1 MGVSVGVDP
10 VLAHLLTALG
20 LLDSDNHVVGE
31 WFSHPLESIR
41 TCLSDPTQRAALFH
55 LLDDAL
61 PPQPHP
67 LAPAGASWH
76 PLLQDNDIGNAFIT
90 VAGDIVGI
98 ALVAGTDPSQLPGIQ
113 VVATLPLVEAAGSD
127 VRAIAAAPDYP
138 LDIAV
143 VASLGAGIGPEV
155 VGIRVSV
162 DTAGNVRA
170 RVRLEDETDTGRD
183 IAEMDPTQLDARM
196 MDAVALLVRSVLAE
210 IGDATGMDE
219 DLARALRRVT
229 THLFGVLGIGDETLP
244 ELPVASAVSDP
255 AALRTWLTGILAD
268 QARLAAW
275 FGHCAG
281 LLGAAP
287 LDQAN
292 PTIGGTGSLDDPLRA
307 TLLQF
312 DIDVDA
318 DAALELTLATDGD
331 RLTVGANVAASAGRG
346 RLTAGVGLLS
356 VSIAGTGPV
365 TALPA
370 AQVLLSVPVSADG
383 EDLGMIVAGA
393 RWDGTAVVPTLRLD
407 EVVIA
412 GTSYTLDLSSA
423 QAVLDT
429 GADLVAGVLSE
440 AIGEDG
446 AGQHALALLGLVA
459 PLDPGGSPV
468 AGWPRLEAA
477 QLLSGDIL
485 RAVAQMHRAVLDDP
499 ALSWGALL
507 GQLAGLLGLPTDV
520 AGSGTPAQP
529 WAVTLASDG
538 PLSLDL
544 LAWDERDASTP
555 AGTRLLRLGLRGS
568 AADGVWRA
576 SWTAEL
582 VGFDLPSDAAG
593 TARFLGS
600 QRLAVALTNP
610 PQVGDDDGPW
620 ASVGSVEA
628 SVRWR
633 PGSDPVLVASVSDLV
648 LGLGPDHLPPI
659 DLVLPPPS
667 GRLDLTAP
675 DLGLGLGPDLV
686 PAVVRTQLTTALRAW
701 GDDVTAYAVGG
712 LLGLHHELAGLPTGW
727 PSLLPTDSAGFA
739 AALADPLGTV
749 ADLLRRIATG
759 TTPDGEP
766 LLAAAVPWIAGLIT
780 GAVPVTPGAIPP
792 PAIATGG
799 SGSYEDPWTVPV
811 LAEAEAGSGGPA
823 LLLWCDPA
831 PATATLAAAELL
843 RRARN
848 GDDLVAGLAAWPGTG
863 AGVPAVAEL
872 LTGRQLTW
880 LGAGI
885 DRLAELLAAGDGL
898 VPFDAATDLPGAS
911 WTAAAAV
918 PCGHPDLLSHPQ
930 VVTAVTQRVSQWG
943 GGPVVLLSPATGG
956 RRDWAALVSALD
968 PGHDPDASVDLR
980 AAAGTTAQR
989 LAAVTAVA
997 LAYPV
1002 DLDDDG
1008 SGDVAGLADQV
1019 DEVIDRIR
1027 TLTGASRVTLV
1038 GHGIAG
1044 LAARAAAERRPA
1056 MVRGVVTV
1064 GTPNAAPADQADP
1077 ADLADSAP
1085 TTGGVAAAVTDPD
1098 LADAAR
1104 FGAALLGAY
1113 PPSAGTPADGVA
1125 TAAVVDFLSRVLDGG
1140 PVRDGALP
1148 PPAAFTATGMGAP
1161 PDGLTAA
1168 VPGLAIGGR
1177 LAAGLV
1183 QLLAS
1188 GVQPEPP
1195 TEPVAHLGIGVQ
1207 LAVPLPEPE
1216 PDEVHA
1222 DLLLRADV
1230 TRIRLRAGA
1239 TAPDRPAQRLTARAR
1254 LWRRPT
1260 GLGGSFG
1267 GWLAGDDG
1275 TDPTDRARVRARW
1288 AELGVWLDREPGGLV
1303 TRPFAVL
1310 HEAGVVGG
1318 RAGRVDLTALLSALA
1333 VRGARVPLPAGLDG
1347 PAMAVVL
1354 DVLRALDLVVT
1365 DGGTDAVDTA
1375 ALAALAAGPAGV
1387 LGPRAGA
1394 VLDVLAAAAGA
1405 DHDTDTGVWTL
1416 PIAEALELQV
1426 APAPW
1431 VIRLQAATDD
1441 GATDDGDA
1449 AITKLVG
1456 DLAVTLPGFAT
1467 EATVALVLGPARL
1480 AWRAGTRSLELSL
1493 PPWLPPLSL
1502 LPQGLDTAAGSGATG
1517 TAATG
1522 TAAASA
1528 AVLHAIPRALLSGLL
1543 TPFLS
1548 EVFGRRLAA
1557 APIEDLLTHPL
1568 RWVQPFDAPA
1578 VDAMLAAIG
1587 AALDRPTTGGLALPG
1602 GLSVRATG
1610 PPGGPVDIRLSGT
1623 LDVATGTSLGLT
1635 AGLRIALTTDSD
1647 GIPTAVAVSPL
1658 GGATVDATLPGSWE
1672 GLRVDVGADAAGL
1685 TMGVTPIAGQ
1695 SPGQRIELIPHF
1707 SGLGA
1712 LAAAAEKLLPA
1723 VLQQLVEELSPATGE
1738 PTGLLAAAL
1747 DVAEGL
1753 GIYGPDAE
1761 GFTRADRAQR
1771 LADMLDPT
1779 WWEQLVS
1786 DPPAVAGAVGGVLAA
1801 LPLPLG
1807 TVATAGGT
1815 ITWQVP
1821 LPDGGDIELALGW
1834 ATDSR
1839 PVLQLSASDV
1849 VLGPLVLDEAGLGFD
1864 GDLACH
1870 LMLHLDAGGL
1880 LSPVRPALD
1889 VDVTGIDIDGVGPTA
1904 PRFAVSILP
1913 LGPGTADELDL
1924 RLAPVPQ
1931 IVDGGDAGL
1940 ALLQAWGVPLTIA
1953 VLVAAFDAAEG
1964 DLLDTPLW
1972 GPPNTTAPGPTAREL
1987 LAAAG
1992 VLTSETAGSAP
2003 ELANPLPDPAV
2014 AALRGLQRAADNVGI
2029 ELVDT
2034 VDAQLTLSLVSQT
2047 VPGGV
2052 RTGVRLRGWVAID
2065 ADDLTV
2071 TVRFGDAVWL
2081 DDSNGGVTV
2090 WLVEPDDAGPLPVR
2104 PTAALEIVGFGADL
2118 ARPSE
2123 PLVNGTLVLGSLGA
2137 LVFATVDFFDSTN
2150 APEVTVTELGAGL
2163 AVTDT
2168 FVNVAGE
2175 DADSFLRKVMPAE
2188 LTAPF
2193 DLTVV
2198 YRDGELEVHGA
2209 TPAAPGRYELSLPL
2223 DLDLTIIRISELMLA
2238 LQTGA
2243 APALEAALSG
2253 TAAVGPIAATVKRV
2267 GIIAVFGGDRP
2278 GLRFRFPDGVGLS
2291 IDTSSLRLGG
2301 FVLVDEARGRY
2312 IGAVEIALFGKFELA
2327 AIAIITT
2334 KMPDGSPGFSL
2345 LFLISIIFPMP
2356 IPLGYGY
2363 FFAGAGG
2370 LLGLNRSVDLDR
2382 LRIGLRAGTADSILF
2397 PTDIVRR
2404 ADAIVRDLEES
2415 FPISRGMFLLGP
2427 MAMITWST
2435 PPLVSLKLGI
2445 ILQLGTPF
2453 RIAILGVLRAALPDP
2468 KEAVL
2473 DLKVAFLG
2481 TIDIGAQLLTF
2492 DAAIYDSFIGREDFK
2507 LELEGD
2513 IAVRLSWSDQPDF
2526 VTSVGGFH
2534 PRYTPASHLKLPP
2547 MRRLRISL
2555 LKDNPRLSMSTYFAI
2570 TANSVQFGARL
2581 DFYLGV
2587 SGFSVEGEFGLDVL
2601 FQFSPFLFD
2610 AAVYARLAVKAGG
2623 SVLLAINLDF
2633 TLVGPTPWVARGTAS
2648 FKVLFFTVRAEFE
2661 KRFGEEALD
2670 STPLIAL
2677 LPVITTELERAENWQ
2692 GLLPTGTVSAV
2703 SLLPLDVP
2711 DGHVLVEAGGALSF
2725 SQRVLPLGTPVT
2737 RFGTSKPSDV
2747 SAVGVPSIFI
2757 GQRTQ
2762 PEPAEPLTERFSP
2775 AAFREMSDAD
2785 KLQAP
2790 AFERRPAGVAVQ
2802 AGAGLR
2808 ATYTRPRPARYDLIV
2823 CDSGDPA
2830 DEVAT
2835 RGHEV
2840 PEGRFVAQVRGGA
2853 AGRSA
2858 AARERR
2864 RATEGRV
2871 LDAAAPA
2878 DLYAVVRVG
2887 DLRALDP
2894 AGAATEPTG
2903 AGPDGLPEWPPDV
2916 LLQRS
2921 DADRRLAELA
2931 RSEPAS
2937 ALRVLPAAQLTSQ
2950 EPG

>member
-10 VLAHLLTALG
+10 LLAHLLTALG

-31 WFSHPLESIR
+31 WFSHPLESLR
-41 TCLSDPTQRAALFH
+41 NCLSDPTQRAALFH

-98 ALVAGTDPSQLPGIQ
+98 ALVAGTDPSQLPGVQ

-127 VRAIAAAPDYP
+127 VRAIAAAPDHP

-143 VASLGAGIGPEV
+143 VATLGAGVGPEV

-170 RVRLEDETDTGRD
+170 RVRLEDETDAGRD

-219 DLARALRRVT
+219 DVAQALRRVT
-229 THLFGVLGIGDETLP
+229 THLFGVLGVGDQTLP
-244 ELPVASAVSDP
+244 ELPVADAVSDP
-255 AALRTWLTGILAD
+255 VALRTWLTGILAD
-268 QARLAAW
+268 QALLAAW

-287 LDQAN
+287 LDQVDPEIN
-292 PTIGGTGSLDDPLRA
+292 GTGSLDDPLRA
-307 TLLQF
+307 TLLEF
-312 DIDVDA
+312 DTDAGA

-331 RLTVGANVAASAGRG
+331 RLTIGANLAASAGRG
-346 RLTAGVGLLS
+346 RLTAGAGLLS

-365 TALPA
+365 TPLPA

-383 EDLGMIVAGA
+383 EDLGTIVAGA

-412 GTSYTLDLSSA
+412 GTPYTLDLSSA

-459 PLDPGGSPV
+459 PLDSGGSPI

-507 GQLAGLLGLPTDV
+507 GQLAGLIGLPTDV

-538 PLSLDL
+538 PLGLDL
-544 LAWDERDASTP
+544 LAWDERDATTP
-555 AGTRLLRLGLRGS
+555 SGTRLLRLGLRGS

-582 VGFDLPSDAAG
+582 VGFDLPRDAAG

-610 PQVGDDDGPW
+610 PQVGEDDGPW
-620 ASVGSVEA
+620 AAVGSVEA

-648 LGLGPDHLPPI
+648 LGFGPDHLPPI
-659 DLVLPPPS
+659 DLVLPPPA
-667 GRLDLTAP
+667 GRIDLTAL
-675 DLGLGLGPDLV
+675 DLGLGLDPDLV
-686 PAVVRTQLTTALRAW
+686 PAVVRTLLTTALRAW

-712 LLGLHHELAGLPTGW
+712 LLGLHNELAGLPAEW
-727 PSLLPTDSAGFA
+727 PGLLPTDGAGFA

-749 ADLLRRIATG
+749 ADLLRRVATG

-766 LLAAAVPWIAGLIT
+766 LLAAAIPWLAGLLT
-780 GAVPVTPGAIPP
+780 GAVPVTPGAVPP

-811 LAEAEAGSGGPA
+811 LAEAEGVSGPA

-831 PATATLAAAELL
+831 PATATIAAAGLL
-843 RRARN
+843 RQART
-848 GDDLVAGLAAWPGTG
+848 GDDLVAGLAAWCGTG
-863 AGVPAVAEL
+863 TGVPAAAEL

-885 DRLAELLAAGDGL
+885 DGLAALLTAGDGL
-898 VPFDAATDLPGAS
+898 VPFDTATTLPGAG
-911 WTAAAAV
+911 WTTAAAV
-918 PCGHPDLLSHPQ
+918 PCGHPELPTHPQ

-956 RRDWAALVSALD
+956 RRDWAGLVSALD
-968 PGHDPDASVDLR
+968 SGHDPDAEVDLR
-980 AAAGTTAQR
+980 GAAGTAGQR
-989 LAAVTAVA
+989 LATVTAMA

-1008 SGDVAGLADQV
+1008 SGDVTALADQV
-1019 DEVIDRIR
+1019 DEVVDRVR

-1044 LAARAAAERRPA
+1044 LAARVAAERRPA
-1056 MVRGVVTV
+1056 TVRGVVTV
-1064 GTPNAAPADQADP
+1064 GTPNAAPADP
-1077 ADLADSAP
+1077 ADRPVTDA
-1085 TTGGVAAAVTDPD
+1085 VAASVTDPD
-1098 LADAAR
+1098 LADAVR
-1104 FGAALLGAY
+1104 FCAALLDAY
-1113 PPSAGTPADGVA
+1113 PPDATAATSGTA
-1125 TAAVVDFLSRVLDGG
+1125 TAAVVDFLARVLDGG
-1140 PVRDGALP
+1140 PARDGGLP
-1148 PPAAFTATGMGAP
+1148 PPAAFTAAGMGAP
-1161 PDGLTAA
+1161 PDGLTAV

-1183 QLLAS
+1183 QLLAA
-1188 GVQPEPP
+1188 GAEPQPPA
-1195 TEPVAHLGIGVQ
+1195 EPVAHLGIGIQ
-1207 LAVPLPEPE
+1207 LPVALPESK

-1230 TRIRLRAGA
+1230 TRIRLRADA

-1260 GLGGSFG
+1260 GLGGSLG

-1275 TDPTDRARVRARW
+1275 TDPADRARVRTRW
-1288 AELGVWLDREPGGLV
+1288 AELGVWLDREPSGLV

-1310 HEAGVVGG
+1310 HEAGTAGG
-1318 RAGRVDLTALLSALA
+1318 RAGRVDLTALLTALA
-1333 VRGARVPLPAGLDG
+1333 VRGTRVPLPAGLDG
-1347 PAMAVVL
+1347 PAMAAVL
-1354 DVLRALDLVVT
+1354 DLLRALDLVVT
-1365 DGGTDAVDTA
+1365 DGGAEAVNTA
-1375 ALAALAAGPAGV
+1375 ALAGLAAGPAGA
-1387 LGPRAGA
+1387 LGQRAGA

-1405 DHDTDTGVWTL
+1405 DQDTDTGAWTL
-1416 PIAEALELQV
+1416 PIADVLELEV

-1431 VIRLQAATDD
+1431 VIRLRATTDGNDSAAGGDDAATD
-1441 GATDDGDA
+1441 GDT
-1449 AITKLVG
+1449 AITRLVG

-1502 LPQGLDTAAGSGATG
+1502 LPQGLDGAG
-1517 TAATG
+1517 G

-1528 AVLHAIPRALLSGLL
+1528 AVLEAIPRALLSGLL
-1543 TPFLS
+1543 TPFLG

-1587 AALDRPTTGGLALPG
+1587 AALDRPATGGLALPG

-1610 PPGGPVDIRLSGT
+1610 PPGGPVDIRLSGS

-1635 AGLRIALTTDSD
+1635 AGLRVALTTDSE
-1647 GIPTAVAVSPL
+1647 GIPTSVAVSPL

-1672 GLRVDVGADAAGL
+1672 GIRVDVGADAAGL

-1738 PTGLLAAAL
+1738 PAGLLAAAL

-1771 LADMLDPT
+1771 LADMLDPA
-1779 WWEQLVS
+1779 WWEQLVD
-1786 DPPAVAGAVGGVLAA
+1786 DPPAVAGAIGGVLAA

-1807 TVATAGGT
+1807 TVAAAGGT
-1815 ITWQVP
+1815 VTWHVL
-1821 LPDGGDIELALGW
+1821 LPDSGSVELALGW
-1834 ATDSR
+1834 AADSR

-1864 GDLACH
+1864 GDLACN
-1870 LMLHLDAGGL
+1870 LTLHLDAGGL

-1889 VDVTGIDIDGVGPTA
+1889 VDVTGIDIDGIGPTA

-1972 GPPNTTAPGPTAREL
+1972 GPPNTTAPGPTARVL

-1992 VLTSETAGSAP
+1992 VLTSDTAGSTP
-2003 ELANPLPDPAV
+2003 VLANPLPDPAV

-2034 VDAQLTLSLVSQT
+2034 DDAQLTLSLVSEN

-2052 RTGVRLRGWVAID
+2052 RSGVRLRGWVAID

-2081 DDSNGGVTV
+2081 DDANGGVTV
-2090 WLVEPDDAGPLPVR
+2090 WLVEPDAGGPLPVR
-2104 PTAALEIVGFGADL
+2104 PTAALEVVGFGADL
-2118 ARPSE
+2118 ARPDA
-2123 PLVNGTLVLGSLGA
+2123 PLVDGTLVLGSLGG

-2198 YRDGELEVHGA
+2198 YRDGELEVHGS
-2209 TPAAPGRYELSLPL
+2209 TPAAAGRYELSLPL

-2238 LQTGA
+2238 LQTGT

-2253 TAAVGPIAATVKRV
+2253 AAAVGPIAANVKRV

-2278 GLRFRFPDGVGLS
+2278 GLRFRYPDGVGLS
-2291 IDTSSLRLGG
+2291 IDTSQLRLGG

-2334 KMPDGSPGFSL
+2334 RMPDGSQGFSL
-2345 LFLISIIFPMP
+2345 LFLISIIFPTP
-2356 IPLGYGY
+2356 IALGYGF

-2415 FPISRGMFLLGP
+2415 FPVSRGMFLLGP

-2445 ILQLGTPF
+2445 ILQLGTPI

-2492 DAAIYDSFIGREDFK
+2492 DAAIYDSYIGREDFK

-2534 PRYTPASHLKLPP
+2534 PRYTPASHLRLPA

-2555 LKDNPRLSMSTYFAI
+2555 LKDNPRLSLSTYFAI

-2587 SGFSVEGEFGLDVL
+2587 SGFSVEGEFGFDVL

-2677 LPVITTELERAENWQ
+2677 LPVITAELERAENWQ
-2692 GLLPTGTVSAV
+2692 GLLPPGAVSAV
-2703 SLLPLDVP
+2703 SLLPLEVP

-2747 SAVGVPSIFI
+2747 SAVDVPSIFI

-2775 AAFREMSDAD
+2775 AAFQEMSDAD

-2790 AFERRPAGVAVQ
+2790 AFERRPAGVAVR
-2802 AGAGLR
+2802 AGTALR

-2835 RGHEV
+2835 GGHEV
-2840 PEGRFVAQVRGGA
+2840 PESRFVAQARGGA

-2858 AARERR
+2858 AAQERR
-2864 RATEGRV
+2864 RATEARV
-2871 LDAAAPA
+2871 LDADAPA
-2878 DLYAVVRVG
+2878 DRYAVVRIG
-2887 DLRALDP
+2887 DLRPLDA
-2894 AGAATEPTG
+2894 AGAVTEPTG
-2903 AGPDGLPEWPPDV
+2903 TGPDGLREWPADA

-2921 DADRRLAELA
+2921 DAERRLDELA

-2937 ALRVLPAAQLTSQ
+2937 ALRILPAAQLTSQ